1 MRTLTL
7 LAALLLL
14 ALQAQA
20 QTLQETADQ
29 VPAQDQPEA
38 KDQGELWSE
47 DEDEAEDGDQDV
59 AISFTGEERLARAAA
74 VLSMSFVDR
83 DLKHH
88 QMPLKTGKRFMHVV
102 PLCRDFC
109 ADQSTAQARTL
120 QETDDQVPAQDQPEA
135 KDQGE
140 LWSEDEDQTKDGDQD
155 VAISFTGEERLARA
169 AEPGKIKIKRCRCR
183 RNCRVTI
190 LGEVL
195 ERVSGVCKFLGR
207 RRKLC
212 CQ

>member
-59 AISFTGEERLARAAA
+59 AISFTGEERLARAAG
-74 VLSMSFVDR
+74 F
-83 DLKHH
+83 
-88 QMPLKTGKRFMHVV
+88 
-102 PLCRDFC
+102 
-109 ADQSTAQARTL
+109 
-120 QETDDQVPAQDQPEA
+120 E
-135 KDQGE
+135 
-140 LWSEDEDQTKDGDQD
+140 
-155 VAISFTGEERLARA
+155 
-169 AEPGKIKIKRCRCR
+169 IKSNCKCR
-183 RNCRVTI
+183 RRRFCKFRERHNGSCDI
-190 LGEVL
+190 LGHSY
-195 ERVSGVCKFLGR
+195 R
-207 RRKLC
+207 LC
-212 CQ
+212 CK

>member
-1 MRTLTL
+1 MRSLTL

-29 VPAQDQPEA
+29 V
-38 KDQGELWSE
+38 S
-47 DEDEAEDGDQDV
+47 
-59 AISFTGEERLARAAA
+59 
-74 VLSMSFVDR
+74 
-83 DLKHH
+83 
-88 QMPLKTGKRFMHVV
+88 
-102 PLCRDFC
+102 
-109 ADQSTAQARTL
+109 
-120 QETDDQVPAQDQPEA
+120 AQDQPEA

-140 LWSEDEDQTKDGDQD
+140 LWSEDEDQAEDGEQD
-155 VAISFTGEERLARA
+155 VAISFTGAERLARA

-183 RNCRVTI
+183 RNCQVNI
-190 LGEVL
+190 LGKVL
-195 ERVSGVCKFLGR
+195 ERVSGVCKILGR

>member
-1 MRTLTL
+1 MRTLAL

-20 QTLQETADQ
+20 RTLQETADQ
-29 VPAQDQPEA
+29 
-38 KDQGELWSE
+38 L
-47 DEDEAEDGDQDV
+47 
-59 AISFTGEERLARAAA
+59 
-74 VLSMSFVDR
+74 
-83 DLKHH
+83 
-88 QMPLKTGKRFMHVV
+88 
-102 PLCRDFC
+102 
-109 ADQSTAQARTL
+109 
-120 QETDDQVPAQDQPEA
+120 PAQDQPEA

-140 LWSEDEDQTKDGDQD
+140 LWSEDEDQDQDQAGDSDQD

-169 AEPGKIKIKRCRCR
+169 AEPGKIKIKRCHCR

-195 ERVSGVCKFLGR
+195 ERVSGVCKILGR